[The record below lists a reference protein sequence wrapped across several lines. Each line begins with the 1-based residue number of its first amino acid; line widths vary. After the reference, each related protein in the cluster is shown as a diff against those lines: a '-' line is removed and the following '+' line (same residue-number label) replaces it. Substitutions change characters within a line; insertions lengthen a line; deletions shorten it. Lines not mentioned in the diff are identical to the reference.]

1 MDPAARDRE
10 IAAHIGLVHHVAR
23 HYRGAGDH
31 EDVVQAGLVGLIH
44 AVDHF
49 DAGRGIAFSTYAVP
63 CITGAIKHHLRDSA
77 TSIRIPGRTQELARH
92 VSRTIDD
99 LTAAS
104 GRAPT
109 IAQIAAS
116 AGITQDDVL
125 AAIEANHARTPMS
138 TDEDAGALAA
148 LAMDDIALEQ
158 VEDRESVLQAMR
170 TLPAA
175 ERRVVELRFYAGR
188 SQTQIAEELGVSQ
201 MQVSRLQARALKH
214 LRDLLSGA

>member
-1 MDPAARDRE
+1 VEPAERDRA

-49 DAGRGIAFSTYAVP
+49 DPGRGIAFSTYAVP
-63 CITGAIKHHLRDSA
+63 CIAGAIKHHLRDS
-77 TSIRIPGRTQELARH
+77 TSSIRIPGRTQELARQ
-92 VSRTIDD
+92 VSRAIDD
-99 LTAAS
+99 LTAQA
-104 GRAPT
+104 GRTPT
-109 IAQIAAS
+109 IAQVAA
-116 AGITQDDVL
+116 ALGIPEDDVL

-138 TDEDAGALAA
+138 TDEHESALAT
-148 LAMDDIALEQ
+148 LGLDDAALEQ
-158 VEDRESVLQAMR
+158 VEDRESVVQAMR

-201 MQVSRLQARALKH
+201 MQVSRLQARALRQ
-214 LRDLLSGA
+214 LRELLSGS